1 MLFVMK
7 WFSALFV
14 HMKKRRNVPQN
25 VRRSALLPFVTE
37 NKSTTESTAAPVREA
52 NGMTVSD
59 RQNAEKLCENF
70 ASRQCT
76 AEENGRD
83 FSDFYNQIKATGG

>member
-14 HMKKRRNVPQN
+14 HMKKRQN
-25 VRRSALLPFVTE
+25 VRLSALLPSVTE

-70 ASRQCT
+70 ASR
-76 AEENGRD
+76 
-83 FSDFYNQIKATGG
+83 

>member
-1 MLFVMK
+1 MK

-25 VRRSALLPFVTE
+25 VRRSALLPSVTE

-83 FSDFYNQIKATGG
+83 FLRFL

>member
-83 FSDFYNQIKATGG
+83 FLRFL